1 LCPGLI
7 FQIPW
12 RRVKTLDPIS
22 KFAVA
27 LTERGDCFAIGGMI
41 VKRCSWIQ
49 IKFISKDSNGIHS
62 IITTI

>member
-1 LCPGLI
+1 
-7 FQIPW
+7 
-12 RRVKTLDPIS
+12 VKTLDPIS

-49 IKFISKDSNGIHS
+49 IKFISEDSNGIHS